1 MTTFSLE
8 AQIAEV
14 DREIKMRVDVYARQI
29 ASGKMKRSIAEYHTD
44 CMGRAGDIGRHQ
56 ERTDQM
62 THNPV
67 DEEFKLMMNLLD
79 VATDAGKAR

>member
-44 CMGRAGDIGRHQ
+44 CMRAVLATLEGIKK
-56 ERTDQM
+56 ERI
-62 THNPV
+62 
-67 DEEFKLMMNLLD
+67 K
-79 VATDAGKAR
+79 